1 MTLRELIQLFR
12 RATDISEIDKYR
24 DEIVALIPETKIM
37 VNFDQQNYAHQYDL
51 WEHSLQTVAA
61 LQKDIEDDM
70 VYLAALVHDI
80 GKPDCQIYDERD
92 GKVNMHYYG
101 HPIRSMEITRDL
113 IIPGLI
119 AKNEKLTEDEQ
130 RRLLYYVEYHDDRVS
145 LRMKHLRRHLKLGAS
160 VSEFQTLMKL
170 QVADAKAHVI
180 IPIVQQRIEVCE
192 KLSGEYAEEL
202 YREILA
208 GNKYMIEEKKK
219 KVKNSFLCTVYCA

>member
-1 MTLRELIQLFR
+1 MTLRELIQLLR

-24 DEIVALIPETKIM
+24 DEIVTLIPETKIM
-37 VNFDQQNYAHQYDL
+37 VNFNQQNYAHQYDL
-51 WEHSLQTVAA
+51 WEHSLQTVVE
-61 LQKDIEDDM
+61 LPKDVEDDM
-70 VYLAALVHDI
+70 VYLAALIHDI

-92 GKVNMHYYG
+92 GKVNMYYYG
-101 HPIRSMEITRDL
+101 HPARSMEITRDQ

-119 AKNEKLTEDEQ
+119 AKGEKLTEDEQ

-145 LRMKHLRRHLKLGAS
+145 LRMKHLRRHLKLGSS

-170 QVADAKAHVI
+170 QVADAKAHVLI
-180 IPIVQQRIEVCE
+180 TIVQQRIEVCE

-208 GNKYMIEEKKK
+208 GK
-219 KVKNSFLCTVYCA
+219 

>member
-1 MTLRELIQLFR
+1 MTLRDLIQLLR
-12 RATDISEIDKYR
+12 RATDVSEIDKYR

-37 VNFDQQNYAHQYDL
+37 VNFNQQNYAHQYDL
-51 WEHSLQTVAA
+51 WEHSLQTVVG
-61 LQKDIEDDM
+61 LPKTIEDDM

-101 HPIRSMEITRDL
+101 HPARSMEITRDQ

-119 AKNEKLTEDEQ
+119 AKGEKLSKDEQ

-170 QVADAKAHVI
+170 QVADAKAHVL
-180 IPIVQQRIEVCE
+180 IPIVQQRIEICA

-202 YREILA
+202 YREILS
-208 GNKYMIEEKKK
+208 GK
-219 KVKNSFLCTVYCA
+219 

>member
-1 MTLRELIQLFR
+1 MTLRELMQLLR

-51 WEHSLQTVAA
+51 WEHSLQTVVG

-101 HPIRSMEITRDL
+101 HPIRSMEITRDQ

-119 AKNEKLTEDEQ
+119 EK
-130 RRLLYYVEYHDDRVS
+130 
-145 LRMKHLRRHLKLGAS
+145 G
-160 VSEFQTLMKL
+160 
-170 QVADAKAHVI
+170 
-180 IPIVQQRIEVCE
+180 E

-202 YREILA
+202 YWEIMA
-208 GNKYMIEEKKK
+208 GE
-219 KVKNSFLCTVYCA
+219 

>member
-1 MTLRELIQLFR
+1 MTLRELIKLLR
-12 RATDISEIDKYR
+12 RATDVSEIDKYR

-37 VNFDQQNYAHQYDL
+37 VNFNQQNYAHQYDL
-51 WEHSLQTVAA
+51 WEHSLQTVVG
-61 LQKDIEDDM
+61 LPKDIEDDM
-70 VYLAALVHDI
+70 VYLAALIHDI

-101 HPIRSMEITRDL
+101 HPIRSMEITRDQ

-119 AKNEKLTEDEQ
+119 EKGEKLTEGEQ
-130 RRLLYYVEYHDDRVS
+130 RRLLYYVEYHDDHVS

-170 QVADAKAHVI
+170 QVADAKAHVL
-180 IPIVQQRIEVCE
+180 IPIVQQRIEICQ

-208 GNKYMIEEKKK
+208 GK
-219 KVKNSFLCTVYCA
+219 